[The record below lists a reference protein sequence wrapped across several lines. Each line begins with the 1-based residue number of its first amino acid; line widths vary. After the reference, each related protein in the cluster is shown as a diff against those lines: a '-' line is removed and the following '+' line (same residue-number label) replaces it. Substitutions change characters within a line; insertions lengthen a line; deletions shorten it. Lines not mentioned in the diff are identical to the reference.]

1 MSWFLLNIAP
11 HPNTWITIIS
21 SRFNSYILNSPC
33 KESDDCYG
41 YKKKNSVRKQ
51 ATLNHPRTKQML
63 KVFVGWENPLSH
75 THIHTPGAES
85 NKLA

>member
-1 MSWFLLNIAP
+1 MIVMA
-11 HPNTWITIIS
+11 T
-21 SRFNSYILNSPC
+21 
-33 KESDDCYG
+33 
-41 YKKKNSVRKQ
+41 KKKNSVRKQ